1 LLRDIIRAVRRS
13 KKWIL
18 AIMLVYAV
26 SITSGIAMVQ
36 VGNHFAVMYRNS
48 IVANA
53 SNSNPASVSLQSG
66 NPTVGALWDF
76 AENFG
81 LGAVPSAIAGLS
93 IFIPF
98 PLTAYRGW
106 IGGIV
111 SIDRDRVSRFASL
124 GSAFYYISVIIG
136 QVVPYSLATGAGLN
150 LGYAYLRPA
159 SYYKDGRK
167 VLGLP
172 REAVLDLLR
181 VFILVAPLFF
191 VASMWEFLSP
201 LNYFA

>member
-1 LLRDIIRAVRRS
+1 
-13 KKWIL
+13 
-18 AIMLVYAV
+18 
-26 SITSGIAMVQ
+26 MVQ
-36 VGNHFAVMYRNS
+36 TGNQFALTYRDS
-48 IVANA
+48 IVTNA
-53 SNSNPASVSLQSG
+53 HNVDPAAIASQKGNPAL
-66 NPTVGALWDF
+66 GALWDF

-81 LGAVPSAIAGLS
+81 LVAIPSAIGGLS
-93 IFIPF
+93 IFVPF

-111 SIDRDRVSRFASL
+111 SVNHNLVSRFASP
-124 GSAFYYISVIIG
+124 GSAFYYVSVLIG
-136 QVVPYSLATGAGLN
+136 QLVPSSLVTGAGLN

-159 SYYKDGRK
+159 PYYREGKK
-167 VLGLP
+167 ILGLP

-181 VFILVAPLFF
+181 VFVLATPILF